1 MIIVGL
7 RGGLGKSC
15 VELHCGTNMQQKKR
29 TRPQNSSIMEFETT
43 PTQFQ
48 PQSCQYNEIN

>member
-1 MIIVGL
+1 
-7 RGGLGKSC
+7 
-15 VELHCGTNMQQKKR
+15 MQQKKR